1 MATINIDDLPSN
13 SNKSKASNDISQ
25 GRRMEKVVQ
34 GRTRKPSTSRR
45 IRDIF
50 IGEDIENVGDYLV
63 FDIIVPGIKS
73 LIVDSIINTT
83 EAIFGT
89 GSRRK
94 RPINEQTS
102 YSAYYKSSTT
112 QQRPGYTRASVRDQ
126 YSYNDII
133 VDTRGEAELILDQ
146 LLEAIDTYGSVS
158 IGDLYDACGI
168 TGEFTDYNYGWFNL
182 RNASV
187 RRVRDGYILDLPQP
201 RSLK

>member
-50 IGEDIENVGDYLV
+50 IGEDIENVGDYLF

-94 RPINEQTS
+94 RPVNEQTS

-112 QQRPGYTRASVRDQ
+112 QQRPRASVRDR
-126 YSYNDII
+126 YSYDEI
-133 VDTRGEAELILDQ
+133 VLETRGEAELILDQ
-146 LLEAIDTYGSVS
+146 LLEAIDTYGFVS
-158 IGDLYDACGI
+158 IGDLYDASGI
-168 TGEFTDYNYGWFNL
+168 TRAGEFTDYNYGWFNL

-201 RSLK
+201 KSLK